1 MVDLRRATRDE
12 HPVPEAPREWLV
24 ANGLGGYA
32 SATITGAITRRY
44 HGFLIAAQPAPLG
57 RMVVLN
63 DLEVDIELE
72 DGSVVNLREKGRFL
86 DFTLNMGLPSWRYEL
101 DGVVIEKS
109 IVVPSRQNIVHST
122 FRLLSD
128 GRRVRLRLRPLINF
142 RPLEAPV
149 SEALSSGYT
158 LTVRGDRY
166 EVSAGPDLPTLRLA
180 VENSEGPTFTA
191 DGGSR
196 REHFYEIEAQRG
208 YDSLG
213 WLWSPGYFG
222 GEVRRDCP
230 LTLIAATE
238 AWHTVLA
245 LSPDD
250 ALTFE
255 AERRRRLVGMAAA
268 PAQVGF
274 AAELVLAADA
284 FIITPVGRIADGARA
299 RAEGDDRRTVIAG
312 YHWFTDW
319 GRDTMISLPG
329 LCLTTRRFDDAKQIL
344 RRFLAAA
351 SKGMIPNCFPEGS
364 EVAEYNSVDAGLWL
378 FVAVW
383 HYLARTGDT
392 AFIHDEAMP

>member
-1 MVDLRRATRDE
+1 MVDLSRASRDE
-12 HPVPEAPREWLV
+12 NPLPEAPREWLV

-63 DLEVDIELE
+63 DVEVDIELG

-101 DGVVIEKS
+101 DGLVIEKS

-122 FRLLSD
+122 FRLLGD

-149 SEALSSGYT
+149 SEALSSGYA

-196 REHFYEIEAQRG
+196 RERFYDIEAQRG
-208 YDSLG
+208 YDSRG
-213 WLWSPGYFG
+213 WLWSPGYFA
-222 GEVRRDCP
+222 GEIRKGCP

-250 ALTFE
+250 AAKVALAQNTGSF
-255 AERRRRLVGMAAA
+255 RL
-268 PAQVGF
+268 
-274 AAELVLAADA
+274 
-284 FIITPVGRIADGARA
+284 
-299 RAEGDDRRTVIAG
+299 
-312 YHWFTDW
+312 
-319 GRDTMISLPG
+319 
-329 LCLTTRRFDDAKQIL
+329 IL
-344 RRFLAAA
+344 RPIR
-351 SKGMIPNCFPEGS
+351 
-364 EVAEYNSVDAGLWL
+364 
-378 FVAVW
+378 
-383 HYLARTGDT
+383 
-392 AFIHDEAMP
+392 DERIEKK